1 MTEAPIESYILG
13 GAPMKITPVEE
24 IKNPQPAVY
33 ESAELGK
40 LFEALSK
47 AQGEIEIAKEDSLN
61 PFFKSKYSDL
71 ASVINASR
79 PYLSKFGLS
88 VIQRI
93 MANGNGTSYLFTRL
107 CHASGQWMES
117 RMNLLPTK
125 PDMQGMGSA
134 ISYARR
140 YAYSAMIGVVTGL
153 DDDGNAACSSPKSE
167 ETSSTS
173 NITQM
178 QAKKI
183 LERLAEINDESLLD
197 KILEFFNIS
206 ALSYLPQ
213 NQFDQCMNKMKN
225 FGGKK

>member
-1 MTEAPIESYILG
+1 MTEETLPEN
-13 GAPMKITPVEE
+13 MKTL
-24 IKNPQPAVY
+24 QAATY

-93 MANGNGTSYLFTRL
+93 MANGNGTSFLFTRL

-134 ISYARR
+134 ITYAKR
-140 YAYSAMIGVVTGL
+140 YAYSAMIGVVTGE
-153 DDDGNAACSSPKSE
+153 DDDGNAACVSQNGGKTKSI
-167 ETSSTS
+167 SDITS

-183 LERLAEINDESLLD
+183 LERLTEINDESLLD
-197 KILEFFNIS
+197 KILEYYNIS
-206 ALSYLPQ
+206 KLSYLPQ
-213 NQFDQCMNKMKN
+213 SQFDHCMNKMNNFRSKN
-225 FGGKK
+225 GKEG